1 MEEKDAKLLNG
12 LALAYMG
19 DGIYEMYIRH
29 YLLEQGDTKPNQL
42 HRKATKFVSAKAQAR
57 LIQKM
62 VDESVIKEEE
72 VTYFK
77 RGRNAKSHTK
87 AKNVDVATYNKS
99 TGFEALF
106 GYLYLTKQ
114 QERLK
119 ELIEWCIQ
127 DVIDHGEEKGER
139 K

>member
-19 DGIYEMYIRH
+19 DGIYELYIRH

-42 HRKATKFVSAKAQAR
+42 HQKATKFVSARAQAY

-62 VDESVIKEEE
+62 MEESVISEEE

-87 AKNVDVATYNKS
+87 AKNVDVSTYNKS

-114 QERLK
+114 QTRL
-119 ELIEWCIQ
+119 EDLIQWCIQ
-127 DVIDHGEEKGER
+127 AVIDHEEMKEDR
-139 K
+139 R